1 LKEAEAMRSLLKH
14 GEFVAP
20 EVAAFGE
27 KEQQE
32 PNSKALNGVLQRFS
46 KHLPATEHSSAMG
59 AVSAVYE
66 DAIQFAEA
74 ARSAQMRGI
83 ALMFVIFATAMAV
96 WLGLRMPTD
105 IANEIEDGLFGWDS
119 WLFYGFIVLFF
130 ATFVRRWIVVA
141 WRIDM
146 FAADDEPTIF
156 DRKHT
161 RIYRLF
167 TPLDGSANE
176 AGSRFKPIELQAVE
190 YDWNHVTA
198 EHRVELVTSGQTV
211 SRIHRLVMIARDRP
225 KPGEKQ
231 GRLLEEFNV
240 GNSMGLGENSVPM
253 LWEHIR
259 RYMEEGGPAIP
270 QDEPLQVFERPKTLW
285 QSFGVVGPF
294 GPRFMYWWR
303 EHRFL
308 TLFVFT
314 TLPFSLPFLTVWG
327 TCNWIS
333 HKTMRKTVWPDEVH
347 RRIGKPIRTV

>member
-1 LKEAEAMRSLLKH
+1 MPTLLKH

-20 EVAAFGE
+20 EVIALGD
-27 KEQQE
+27 KERSD
-32 PNSKALNGVLQRFS
+32 PNPEALHGTLRQFS
-46 KHLPATEHSSAMG
+46 KSQRATDNASAMG
-59 AVSAVYE
+59 MVSAVYE
-66 DAIQFAEA
+66 NAVQLVEA
-74 ARSAQMRGI
+74 AASVQTRGL
-83 ALMFVIFATAMAV
+83 ALMFVFYAV
-96 WLGLRMPTD
+96 GTLAWLAPMLYVD
-105 IANEIEDGLFGWDS
+105 ILDAVRSGSTYFFVVLVGVILFLS
-119 WLFYGFIVLFF
+119 FF
-130 ATFVRRWIVVA
+130 VPPLVKAA
-141 WRIDM
+141 WRADM
-146 FAADDEPTIF
+146 FSAEDQPTIF
-156 DRKHT
+156 DRKYK

-167 TPLDGSANE
+167 SPLDGSANN
-176 AGSRFKPIELQAVE
+176 GVNRFKPIELQAVE
-190 YDWNHVTA
+190 YDWNHVAA

-285 QSFGVVGPF
+285 QSFGVVGPL

-308 TLFVFT
+308 TLFVFAS
-314 TLPFSLPFLTVWG
+314 LPFSLPFLTVWG
-327 TCNWIS
+327 ICNWIS